1 MGCELHRSFW
11 SAAILATATLAT
23 ALVYVRGF
31 WRLRRR
37 FPEIAAGCRPAAFLG
52 GLLILWIVIGTP
64 LSTLDQRL
72 LTFHM
77 LQHLVLM
84 TIAAPLL
91 LVSAPGDAFLCGLP
105 HSIRRAVVRILRSAP
120 AVRIGRTLTHPV
132 VCWLAGT
139 CVVVAWHVPLAHEMS
154 MRSQTWH
161 LVQLGSFF
169 AAALLFWWPVI
180 ERKCASARLPLPF
193 VPLYLFLAT
202 LPCDALSA
210 FLAFCGRVIYLSHA
224 SAPAL
229 LGLTPMRDQE
239 CAGALMWFWVTIAY
253 LVPAVAVTLRMLS
266 PSKRVN
272 TASERPAWVVQ
283 RATP

>member
-84 TIAAPLL
+84 TIEAP
-91 LVSAPGDAFLCGLP
+91 
-105 HSIRRAVVRILRSAP
+105 SAP